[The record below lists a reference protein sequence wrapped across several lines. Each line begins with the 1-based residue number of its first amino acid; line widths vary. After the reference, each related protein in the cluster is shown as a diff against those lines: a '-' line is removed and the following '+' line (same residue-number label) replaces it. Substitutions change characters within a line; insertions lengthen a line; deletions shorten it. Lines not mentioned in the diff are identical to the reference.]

1 MEEKKETQID
11 FVIAW
16 VDGGDP
22 AWQRERDRYG
32 KMGEKTAVEETGE
45 REKSGVAC
53 DTRDVRYRDWDCLRF
68 WFRSVE
74 QNAPWVHKIYFVTW
88 GHVPK
93 WLNGNHPKL
102 EIVRHEDYIPG
113 EFLPTF
119 NSHTI
124 ELNFHRIPG
133 LSEQFVYFNDDMF
146 LLQQVSPGQF
156 FRDRKAGL
164 TCLPYSRS
172 WQTGRMP
179 SCRISI

>member
-74 QNAPWVHKIYFVTW
+74 QNAPVGAQDLFCHMGTCAEVAEW
-88 GHVPK
+88 
-93 WLNGNHPKL
+93 
-102 EIVRHEDYIPG
+102 E
-113 EFLPTF
+113 
-119 NSHTI
+119 S
-124 ELNFHRIPG
+124 
-133 LSEQFVYFNDDMF
+133 SE
-146 LLQQVSPGQF
+146 
-156 FRDRKAGL
+156 A
-164 TCLPYSRS
+164 
-172 WQTGRMP
+172 
-179 SCRISI
+179 

>member
-74 QNAPWVHKIYFVTW
+74 QNAPWVHKGIIRSLRLCATRIIFRENFCRR
-88 GHVPK
+88 
-93 WLNGNHPKL
+93 L
-102 EIVRHEDYIPG
+102 IPTQSSSI
-113 EFLPTF
+113 FTASPDCR
-119 NSHTI
+119 NSLSILTTI
-124 ELNFHRIPG
+124 CF
-133 LSEQFVYFNDDMF
+133 
-146 LLQQVSPGQF
+146 
-156 FRDRKAGL
+156 
-164 TCLPYSRS
+164 CC
-172 WQTGRMP
+172 GR
-179 SCRISI
+179 

>member
-146 LLQQVSPGQF
+146 LLQQVSPDSFSGTES
-156 FRDRKAGL
+156 RL
-164 TCLPYSRS
+164 TCLPCSRS

-179 SCRISI
+179 SCRIFI

>member
-68 WFRSVE
+68 WFRSCLLYTSSVRTGC
-74 QNAPWVHKIYFVTW
+74 QASIKI
-88 GHVPK
+88 
-93 WLNGNHPKL
+93 
-102 EIVRHEDYIPG
+102 
-113 EFLPTF
+113 
-119 NSHTI
+119 S
-124 ELNFHRIPG
+124 G
-133 LSEQFVYFNDDMF
+133 LS
-146 LLQQVSPGQF
+146 SS
-156 FRDRKAGL
+156 RK
-164 TCLPYSRS
+164 CRSLPM
-172 WQTGRMP
+172 TGR
-179 SCRISI
+179 IW

>member
-32 KMGEKTAVEETGE
+32 KMGEKTAAEETGE
-45 REKSGVAC
+45 REKSGVAY

-124 ELNFHRIPG
+124 ELNFHCIPG

-156 FRDRKAGL
+156 FRDGKPLDMLALQPVVANREL
-164 TCLPYSRS
+164 SL
-172 WQTGRMP
+172 
-179 SCRISI
+179 IHI

>member
-68 WFRSVE
+68 W
-74 QNAPWVHKIYFVTW
+74 
-88 GHVPK
+88 VPQCGTECPVGAQDLFCHMGACAEVAE
-93 WLNGNHPKL
+93 W
-102 EIVRHEDYIPG
+102 E
-113 EFLPTF
+113 
-119 NSHTI
+119 S
-124 ELNFHRIPG
+124 
-133 LSEQFVYFNDDMF
+133 SE
-146 LLQQVSPGQF
+146 
-156 FRDRKAGL
+156 A
-164 TCLPYSRS
+164 
-172 WQTGRMP
+172 
-179 SCRISI
+179 